1 MLMEL
6 DNLHVKGRLDRLAEL
21 INLAVL
27 SWGQV
32 KNCPIRPKLRFG
44 SSQRQNCWLNEFAL
58 FLINNFFVF
67 KFVMGKCCKLD
78 CLERRLSLFF
88 SVYARFVSRHPWPFI
103 VFPLLLNVALSIG
116 LLYMNEITDATY
128 LYTPTN
134 ARSKYERE
142 VIHQKWPLL
151 DGNYVAGHAITSLR
165 ECQSIVSARDGGNIL
180 RAEYAE
186 AVNRLNL
193 YIISHVHVRY
203 RNRTWNYMDLCLHWE
218 DSCFTN
224 PQLGLISTV
233 YQNRGRTMFNLTYPI
248 TRLDSQ
254 PIYLGSSL
262 GGVMTNEFGHIET
275 AKAWMLIYQLQFYP
289 DNTSYVSGLW
299 EKEFQRALLT
309 YNDPLIH
316 ITAFHSQTL
325 DDELERNADHLTP
338 RFALCFLILLI
349 FAIFCTLCFIDGT
362 AYIDWGQSKP
372 ILALVG
378 VISAGIG
385 VSSAVGMMNLCG
397 MIYTQIVAVMPFLIV
412 SVRLDN
418 TFLMISAIRLT
429 SRNLP
434 VEERMGQAMSEAAV
448 SITITVLTDV
458 FSFALGILTN
468 IPAVQ
473 IFCAYTTAAIMT
485 TFFNQL
491 TIMMAVLVLTLR
503 MEKNNLN
510 CLFVCL
516 ETKTYKKDNP
526 KSQNF
531 FTRMFTLGSKVEG
544 NASAARTTEP
554 ERGLIQVIFE
564 DWYAPILMH
573 PVMRTVVL
581 VWFVLYLGLS
591 VWFCS
596 NVREGLEPVNLL
608 VSDSY
613 AIPHYRALEKYFWK
627 YGTEV
632 QVVVNNPS
640 DLSNAAE
647 RRRIADVVRAFAESP
662 HGMGL
667 ESVQFWL
674 FEFERF
680 LLNGV
685 KRRNIDFLTPNEF
698 YESLHDFL
706 MRSTYDRFRLDVLWD
721 EDGTRN
727 QGMNRIKSYR
737 FYIGVKDFTN
747 SVKQTQAV
755 QKLRAVAD
763 HFPDYNITT
772 FNPIWLFVDQYQEIL
787 PNVLQEVIAG
797 ISVMVLI
804 ALLMI
809 PHPCCSFWVAITIA
823 SIDIGVVGLMT
834 VWGINLDTVSM
845 ITIIMSIGFSV
856 DFSAHIAHAFVVSD
870 CKSPTQRAKRAVS
883 RMAWPV
889 IQGGVS
895 TILGVVV
902 LSNLDSYMV
911 LAFFKTVLLV
921 IMLGMLH
928 AIVFLPVLLS
938 LFVHNGSSIC
948 CARKTNANN
957 NINSN
962 NSASKP
968 SHIPQSVSLNV
979 QPLQQST
986 MKQHHRQSLAKHRQ
1000 KTTTPLHHLQPAS
1013 MQLRAE
1019 HEYESIHHHHH
1030 QYAINWKVPNLYAP
1044 GPLAH
1049 CQSTTSV
1056 NANNKASEILL
1067 RPRVA
1072 NYIPDPTNTTDYGTL
1087 TSSSAGSSPAWID
1100 WTPRAGRMAR
1110 MQPTEIATVEP
1121 LNLSLKTTR

>member
-1 MLMEL
+1 
-6 DNLHVKGRLDRLAEL
+6 
-21 INLAVL
+21 
-27 SWGQV
+27 
-32 KNCPIRPKLRFG
+32 
-44 SSQRQNCWLNEFAL
+44 
-58 FLINNFFVF
+58 
-67 KFVMGKCCKLD
+67 
-78 CLERRLSLFF
+78 
-88 SVYARFVSRHPWPFI
+88 
-103 VFPLLLNVALSIG
+103 
-116 LLYMNEITDATY
+116 
-128 LYTPTN
+128 
-134 ARSKYERE
+134 
-142 VIHQKWPLL
+142 
-151 DGNYVAGHAITSLR
+151 
-165 ECQSIVSARDGGNIL
+165 
-180 RAEYAE
+180 
-186 AVNRLNL
+186 
-193 YIISHVHVRY
+193 
-203 RNRTWNYMDLCLHWE
+203 MDLCLHWE

-224 PQLGLISTV
+224 PQLGIINTV
-233 YQNRGRTMFNLTYPI
+233 YQNRGRIMFNLTYPI
-248 TRLDSQ
+248 TRLGSQ
-254 PIYLGSSL
+254 SIYLGSSL
-262 GGVMTNEFGHIET
+262 GGVLINEFGHIET

-299 EKEFQRALLT
+299 EKEFQRALLS

-385 VSSAVGMMNLCG
+385 VSSAVGMMNLC
-397 MIYTQIVAVMPFLIV
+397 A
-412 SVRLDN
+412 VRLDN

-491 TIMMAVLVLTLR
+491 TIMMAVLVITLR

-531 FTRMFTLGSKVEG
+531 FTRMFMLGSKVEG
-544 NASAARTTEP
+544 NTSAARTTEP
-554 ERGLIQVIFE
+554 ER

-591 VWFCS
+591 IWFCS

-608 VSDSY
+608 V
-613 AIPHYRALEKYFWK
+613 
-627 YGTEV
+627 
-632 QVVVNNPS
+632 VVNNPS
-640 DLSNAAE
+640 DLSNAGE
-647 RRRIADVVRAFAESP
+647 RIKIAGVVRAFAESP

-667 ESVQFWL
+667 DSVQFWL

-680 LLNGV
+680 LLNDDE
-685 KRRNIDFLTPNEF
+685 KRNIDFLSPKEF
-698 YESLHDFL
+698 YESLRDFL
-706 MRSTYDRFRLDVLWD
+706 MLSTYDRFRLDVLWN
-721 EDGTRN
+721 EDGTADQN
-727 QGMNRIKSYR
+727 MNPIKSYR

-870 CKSPTQRAKRAVS
+870 CKSSTERAKRAVS

-928 AIVFLPVLLS
+928 AI
-938 LFVHNGSSIC
+938 
-948 CARKTNANN
+948 
-957 NINSN
+957 
-962 NSASKP
+962 
-968 SHIPQSVSLNV
+968 
-979 QPLQQST
+979 QST
-986 MKQHHRQSLAKHRQ
+986 MKHHHRQSLAKHRQ
-1000 KTTTPLHHLQPAS
+1000 KTTPLHHLPPAS
-1013 MQLRAE
+1013 MQLRPE
-1019 HEYESIHHHHH
+1019 HEYESIH

-1056 NANNKASEILL
+1056 NANNKPSEILL

-1100 WTPRAGRMAR
+1100 WTQRTGRMAR
-1110 MQPTEIATVEP
+1110 MQPTEITTMEP

>member
-1 MLMEL
+1 MEL
-6 DNLHVKGRLDRLAEL
+6 DNLHVKGRLDRLAEQ

-27 SWGQV
+27 SCGQV
-32 KNCPIRPKLRFG
+32 KNCPNRLKLRFG
-44 SSQRQNCWLNEFAL
+44 SSRHQSSQSCWNFT
-58 FLINNFFVF
+58 FFINNFFF
-67 KFVMGKCCKLD
+67 QFVMGKCCKLD

-151 DGNYVAGHAITSLR
+151 DGNYVAGHTITSLR

-224 PQLGLISTV
+224 PQLGIINTV
-233 YQNRGRTMFNLTYPI
+233 YQNRGRIMFNLTYPI
-248 TRLDSQ
+248 TRLGSQ
-254 PIYLGSSL
+254 SIYLGSSL
-262 GGVMTNEFGHIET
+262 GGVLINEFGHIET

-299 EKEFQRALLT
+299 EKEFQRALLS

-491 TIMMAVLVLTLR
+491 TIMMAVLVITLR

-531 FTRMFTLGSKVEG
+531 FTRMFMLGSKVDG
-544 NASAARTTEP
+544 NTSAARTTEP

-591 VWFCS
+591 IWFCS

-608 VSDSY
+608 V
-613 AIPHYRALEKYFWK
+613 
-627 YGTEV
+627 
-632 QVVVNNPS
+632 VVNNPS
-640 DLSNAAE
+640 DLSNAGE
-647 RRRIADVVRAFAESP
+647 RIKIAGVVRAFAESP

-667 ESVQFWL
+667 DSVQFWL

-680 LLNGV
+680 LLNDDE
-685 KRRNIDFLTPNEF
+685 KRNIDFLSPKEF
-698 YESLHDFL
+698 YESLRDFL
-706 MRSTYDRFRLDVLWD
+706 MLSTYDRFRLDVLWN
-721 EDGTRN
+721 EDGTADKN
-727 QGMNRIKSYR
+727 MNPIKSYR

-763 HFPDYNITT
+763 QFPDYNITT

-870 CKSPTQRAKRAVS
+870 CKSSTERAKRAVS

-938 LFVHNGSSIC
+938 LFVHNRSSVC
-948 CARKTNANN
+948 CGRKTNANN
-957 NINSN
+957 NNNN
-962 NSASKP
+962 NSASKL
-968 SHIPQSVSLNV
+968 SHIPQSVTLNV
-979 QPLQQST
+979 QPFQQST
-986 MKQHHRQSLAKHRQ
+986 MKHHHRQSLAKHRQ
-1000 KTTTPLHHLQPAS
+1000 KTTPLHHLPPAS
-1013 MQLRAE
+1013 MQLRPE
-1019 HEYESIHHHHH
+1019 HEYESIH

-1056 NANNKASEILL
+1056 NGNNKPSEILL

-1100 WTPRAGRMAR
+1100 WTQRTGRMAR
-1110 MQPTEIATVEP
+1110 MQPTEITTMEP
-1121 LNLSLKTTR
+1121 LDLSLKTTR